1 MCASVSNETY
11 SFRQLGIS
19 DYGSVPDKTPL
30 PTEVFENIT
39 INFAVSKLKK
49 LLNIHG
55 HLRHLVC
62 QYTVHSLQCTHH
74 L

>member
-1 MCASVSNETY
+1 MCASVSIETY

-49 LLNIHG
+49 LLNIHV
-55 HLRHLVC
+55 VC